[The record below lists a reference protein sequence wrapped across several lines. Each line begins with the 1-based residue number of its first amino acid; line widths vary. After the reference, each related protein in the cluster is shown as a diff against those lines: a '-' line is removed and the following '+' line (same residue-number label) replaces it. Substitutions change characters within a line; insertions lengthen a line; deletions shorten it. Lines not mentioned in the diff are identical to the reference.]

1 MKNKEKGSFFGF
13 TSVFSFTAKQ
23 NMKGKGFALSS
34 IGIGV
39 LIFAICL
46 AIPVIMAFVQ
56 KPDDAESDDYG
67 IEEDFSENDLDAIV
81 VLDHYGIDKNLLT
94 DFLQLCGFE
103 NTEVEF
109 SDLNVDDAYGDF
121 AKYCTGHYENPIGMS
136 IDADEDKIEIS
147 YYIFEDTGIGK
158 DFVQNF
164 AEAFKNYYDT
174 NKYIGAGMTET
185 EILLVNTPVWTQ
197 VNSTDKDENEMGV
210 VIARA
215 IIPAIFSL
223 LLFMM
228 ICVYGQSV
236 TKTVMS
242 EKSSKLMEVLL
253 TSVQPYAL
261 IAGKIMAVASI
272 AIVQL
277 LGWLVLGCAGFFAG
291 NVAAEHIYPDYQNYV
306 FLITD
311 MIKESGTGFSVQSMI
326 LAVLMTILGFFL
338 YCVWAGFIASMVDRV
353 DDVSTA
359 MSLFQIPAMAGFM
372 MSYIGSLLESDLLV
386 KISEYIPIT
395 SPFIMPADVLLGK
408 ASFAGGLVSFVLLA
422 VFTMGM
428 IFATGKIYKNKI
440 FYRK

>member
-1 MKNKEKGSFFGF
+1 
-13 TSVFSFTAKQ
+13 
-23 NMKGKGFALSS
+23 
-34 IGIGV
+34 
-39 LIFAICL
+39 
-46 AIPVIMAFVQ
+46 
-56 KPDDAESDDYG
+56 
-67 IEEDFSENDLDAIV
+67 
-81 VLDHYGIDKNLLT
+81 
-94 DFLQLCGFE
+94 
-103 NTEVEF
+103 
-109 SDLNVDDAYGDF
+109 
-121 AKYCTGHYENPIGMS
+121 MS
-136 IDADEDKIEIS
+136 INADEDKIEIS

-236 TKTVMS
+236 TKMVMS
-242 EKSSKLMEVLL
+242 EKSSKLVEVLL

-291 NVAAEHIYPDYQNYV
+291 NVVAEHIYPDYQNYV

-372 MSYIGSLLESDLLV
+372 MSYICLL
-386 KISEYIPIT
+386 YT
-395 SPFIMPADVLLGK
+395 SPSPRD
-408 ASFAGGLVSFVLLA
+408 
-422 VFTMGM
+422 T
-428 IFATGKIYKNKI
+428 
-440 FYRK
+440 R

>member
-34 IGIGV
+34 IGIGI

-136 IDADEDKIEIS
+136 INADEDKIEIS

-236 TKTVMS
+236 TKMVMS
-242 EKSSKLMEVLL
+242 EKSSKLVEVLL

-261 IAGKIMAVASI
+261 IAGKIMAVAPCHCTAAWLAGAWLCRIFCRKCGCRTYLSGLSELCI
-272 AIVQL
+272 PDHGHDKRKRNRIFSTEHDSCGADDNSRIFPVL
-277 LGWLVLGCAGFFAG
+277 RMGRIHCIHGGPGGRCVHGNVPVPDTGNGWIYDVLHRFSVRIRFAG
-291 NVAAEHIYPDYQNYV
+291 
-306 FLITD
+306 
-311 MIKESGTGFSVQSMI
+311 
-326 LAVLMTILGFFL
+326 
-338 YCVWAGFIASMVDRV
+338 
-353 DDVSTA
+353 
-359 MSLFQIPAMAGFM
+359 
-372 MSYIGSLLESDLLV
+372 
-386 KISEYIPIT
+386 
-395 SPFIMPADVLLGK
+395 
-408 ASFAGGLVSFVLLA
+408 
-422 VFTMGM
+422 
-428 IFATGKIYKNKI
+428 
-440 FYRK
+440 

>member
-1 MKNKEKGSFFGF
+1 
-13 TSVFSFTAKQ
+13 
-23 NMKGKGFALSS
+23 
-34 IGIGV
+34 
-39 LIFAICL
+39 
-46 AIPVIMAFVQ
+46 
-56 KPDDAESDDYG
+56 
-67 IEEDFSENDLDAIV
+67 
-81 VLDHYGIDKNLLT
+81 
-94 DFLQLCGFE
+94 
-103 NTEVEF
+103 
-109 SDLNVDDAYGDF
+109 
-121 AKYCTGHYENPIGMS
+121 
-136 IDADEDKIEIS
+136 
-147 YYIFEDTGIGK
+147 
-158 DFVQNF
+158 
-164 AEAFKNYYDT
+164 
-174 NKYIGAGMTET
+174 MTET

-236 TKTVMS
+236 TKMVMS
-242 EKSSKLMEVLL
+242 EKSSKLVEVLL

-338 YCVWAGFIASMVDRV
+338 YL
-353 DDVSTA
+353 
-359 MSLFQIPAMAGFM
+359 SLIH
-372 MSYIGSLLESDLLV
+372 I
-386 KISEYIPIT
+386 
-395 SPFIMPADVLLGK
+395 
-408 ASFAGGLVSFVLLA
+408 
-422 VFTMGM
+422 
-428 IFATGKIYKNKI
+428 
-440 FYRK
+440 